1 MKHVEDT
8 DTDLIETYE
17 GRVEI
22 EKTDNQKYLG
32 FVLSCK
38 GDNMVNINAMKKKSI
53 WIIRKIFTKLDS
65 LHLKKYYFEC
75 GMIFLNVMLRSS
87 IFYACETYYNL
98 KETELRQLERIEEGF
113 LRKMF
118 KTSRGCPISQ
128 LYLESGH
135 TPARYHVK
143 KTRLLF
149 LQCILKEEPSSL
161 IYRFL
166 YQQFENPTRG
176 DWASSCLDD
185 LNDLEI
191 DMSFEDIKTMSKSK
205 FCNIIKKAIQ
215 EAALQYLIRKQGSKG
230 QEIMYKELKMAD
242 YLLPS
247 YCPITIDEQ
256 RSIFGIRNRM
266 VNISSNFS
274 KGMKKEI
281 CPCGLE
287 ENMKHI
293 YICKLWSKGNEN
305 HKPKYEI
312 IFSDNVSEQIKMNKY
327 FIMNYQER
335 EEYEIKNKEKE
346 TKPHAILTNSDP
358 LYSVLEN
365 SNGQ

>member
-1 MKHVEDT
+1 
-8 DTDLIETYE
+8 
-17 GRVEI
+17 
-22 EKTDNQKYLG
+22 
-32 FVLSCK
+32 
-38 GDNMVNINAMKKKSI
+38 
-53 WIIRKIFTKLDS
+53 
-65 LHLKKYYFEC
+65 
-75 GMIFLNVMLRSS
+75 
-87 IFYACETYYNL
+87 
-98 KETELRQLERIEEGF
+98 
-113 LRKMF
+113 
-118 KTSRGCPISQ
+118 
-128 LYLESGH
+128 
-135 TPARYHVK
+135 
-143 KTRLLF
+143 
-149 LQCILKEEPSSL
+149 
-161 IYRFL
+161 
-166 YQQFENPTRG
+166 
-176 DWASSCLDD
+176 
-185 LNDLEI
+185 
-191 DMSFEDIKTMSKSK
+191 
-205 FCNIIKKAIQ
+205 
-215 EAALQYLIRKQGSKG
+215 
-230 QEIMYKELKMAD
+230 MYKELKMAD

-256 RSIFGIRNRM
+256 RSIFEIRNRM

-312 IFSDNVSEQIKMNKY
+312 IFSDNVSEKIKMNKY